1 MPPEDSSV
9 APPAAASFASGE
21 SASAFAGIPWFLPGP
36 LAITRRG
43 VWLVLW
49 GVVLTFAWLVI
60 SGVML
65 DPFRPEGLG
74 TGPEPNN
81 KTSIQASLPYRVVL
95 PYLRIIALFGA
106 VLLTAAPRE
115 LRADRLGVGMVAL
128 LLADFAIRVEIDQR
142 YTPWFTDSEPT
153 LVWITVGQAL
163 LLASWGAQV
172 AFRRASRGPAYGRRW
187 RRIGVA
193 MGLLAG
199 AIPIAAVI
207 YDSPPLYE
215 RFRPSWI
222 SVQSDT
228 WIRGMGEALRIIG
241 AIGIGLCL
249 CGLVVTVRQLALA
262 LEDGGPRSET
272 SPAFS
277 AERPERIASIGL
289 AIALTALLIH
299 AGSRA
304 IDCFRSLERA
314 RQYEDGKNAVPAMR
328 LPPGV
333 PGPEMPLPRIR
344 SQPRLMTPPHAEPS
358 GGA

>member
-1 MPPEDSSV
+1 
-9 APPAAASFASGE
+9 
-21 SASAFAGIPWFLPGP
+21 
-36 LAITRRG
+36 

-95 PYLRIIALFGA
+95 PFLRIIPVFGA

-207 YDSPPLYE
+207 YDSPPLYQ
-215 RFRPSWI
+215 RFRPFWI

-228 WIRGMGEALRIIG
+228 WIRGMGEPLRIIG

-249 CGLVVTVRQLALA
+249 CGLVVTIRQFVLA
-262 LEDGGPRSET
+262 LEDGSPRSET
-272 SPAFS
+272 LPAFS
-277 AERPERIASIGL
+277 EERPERIASIGL

-304 IDCFRSLERA
+304 IDGFRSLERA

>member
-1 MPPEDSSV
+1 
-9 APPAAASFASGE
+9 
-21 SASAFAGIPWFLPGP
+21 
-36 LAITRRG
+36 

-95 PYLRIIALFGA
+95 PFLRIIPLFGA

-115 LRADRLGVGMVAL
+115 LRADRVGVGMGAL
-128 LLADFAIRVEIDQR
+128 LLADFATRVAIDQR

-153 LVWITVGQAL
+153 LVWITVGQAV
-163 LLASWGAQV
+163 LLACWGAQV
-172 AFRRASRGPAYGRRW
+172 ACRRASRGPAYGRRW

-199 AIPIAAVI
+199 AIPMAAVI
-207 YDSPPLYE
+207 YDSPPLYQ
-215 RFRPSWI
+215 RFSPFWI

-228 WIRGMGEALRIIG
+228 WIRGMGEPLRIIG

-249 CGLVVTVRQLALA
+249 CGLVVTIRQFVLA
-262 LEDGGPRSET
+262 LEDGSPRSET
-272 SPAFS
+272 LSEMLPAFS
-277 AERPERIASIGL
+277 EERPERIASFGL
-289 AIALTALLIH
+289 AIALTALLTH
-299 AGSRA
+299 AGGRA
-304 IDCFRSLERA
+304 IDGFRSLERA
-314 RQYEDGKNAVPAMR
+314 RQYEEGQDAGPAMR

-344 SQPRLMTPPHAEPS
+344 LRPRLLTPPHAEPS